1 MDPTSYLL
9 DHVVLLCGAVM
20 VVIGG
25 ATHTLMD
32 ITTHGGDMM
41 FCMAM
46 EGGDLGRW
54 VEETTASTT
63 QSIHRITTVS
73 VTAMGTLAAS
83 LSASQ
88 ANLTSSLLK
97 SGVIRQ
103 PRDQDIAIELA

>member
-1 MDPTSYLL
+1 MRIMFFL
-9 DHVVLLCGAVM
+9 VVLMCGTVT
-20 VVIGG
+20 VVIGET
-25 ATHTLMD
+25 THTLMD

-54 VEETTASTT
+54 VEEITASTT
-63 QSIHRITTVS
+63 RSIHRTTTAS
-73 VTAMGTLAAS
+73 VTATGTLAAS

-97 SGVIRQ
+97 SGVTRT
-103 PRDQDIAIELA
+103 PRDQDIHSYRT